1 MQASITALLTCSISE
16 GGFGTGSLLCASAGT
31 SFTLTA
37 DLSLLAEVHVVAYDA
52 GVSAVTFFVNA
63 ANGLT
68 FVSGALGLP
77 ATVTGAVFTGNQIDF
92 SAALQPVTYQ
102 AGACRGLA
110 RRYQP
115 PILPRCCHAGVSS
128 LLGG

>member
-31 SFTLTA
+31 SFTLMA

-77 ATVTGAVFTGNQIDF
+77 ATVTGAV
-92 SAALQPVTYQ
+92 
-102 AGACRGLA
+102 
-110 RRYQP
+110 RYQP